1 MISPTFRVQDYLQHI
16 IEAIDRISAYT
27 TGLDQTAF
35 MSDAKT
41 QDAVIRNLQVIGE
54 AAIRTSSH
62 QTPPSLGV
70 RPTVC
75 AMR

>member
-1 MISPTFRVQDYLQHI
+1 
-16 IEAIDRISAYT
+16 
-27 TGLDQTAF
+27 

-62 QTPPSLGV
+62 QTPPSLGA